1 MSLICVWQV
10 NAYLLASRCLRLSLS
25 FSNEHSHTMFRY
37 CSIIDLFTHLIF
49 KFFRQNQN
57 DSPNKNLISSYKH
70 IRVLLRRRW
79 INFNWAKKLI
89 MSSNIVYK
97 QFGSFFVYNANEKRT
112 LDRKKLMTFSCALSF
127 DTWTR
132 AIAQHLSMWQFQLG
146 WHKKIQIVR

>member
-1 MSLICVWQV
+1 MYSKSMLTCLPVGACVYHWVSAMNILIQCS
-10 NAYLLASRCLRLSLS
+10 ASG
-25 FSNEHSHTMFRY
+25 
-37 CSIIDLFTHLIF
+37 SIIDLFTHLIF

-127 DTWTR
+127 DTWTK